1 MAEWIDC
8 KIADLGTVIGGAT
21 PSTKRLEY
29 YENGSVAWITPKD
42 LSTFRGRYIRR
53 GERNIT
59 EIGLKSCST
68 QLLPKNTV
76 LFSSRAPIGY
86 IAIAENEL
94 CTNQG
99 FKSVIPNENTDP
111 LFLYYLLKYNKNK
124 IESMGSGTTFKEV
137 SGNTLK
143 NILVSVPRDKKVQEQ
158 ISSILGAIDNKI
170 ESNEKINNNLFHQ
183 AQALYKNRFI
193 DMEPFSGKIPDDWR
207 LGTFSEII
215 EFHDT
220 KRVPLS
226 NRERANL
233 KKIFPYYGA
242 TSIMDYVDKYIF
254 DGVYLL
260 ISEDGTVADSKGFP
274 ILQYVDGRFWVN
286 NHAHIVTG
294 KNGFTVEILYLL
306 CSLTNIKSIITGA
319 VQQKISQSSLKKVP
333 VIIPSKSELNGFDS
347 IIQPIF
353 AQIRNL
359 RAENNR
365 INNILNIL
373 LPRLLSGKLDVSKI
387 KI

>member
-1 MAEWIDC
+1 MKCKLSEIMDLIGGGTPKTSKSEYWNGNIPWITVKDFNNDFRYVY
-8 KIADLGTVIGGAT
+8 KTEKSITQLGLEKSSTKLLQRGDVIISARGTVGEIAT
-21 PSTKRLEY
+21 IPFAMAFNQSCY
-29 YENGSVAWITPKD
+29 
-42 LSTFRGRYIRR
+42 
-53 GERNIT
+53 
-59 EIGLKSCST
+59 GL
-68 QLLPKNTV
+68 
-76 LFSSRAPIGY
+76 RAKKGMVTSDY
-86 IAIAENEL
+86 
-94 CTNQG
+94 
-99 FKSVIPNENTDP
+99 
-111 LFLYYLLKYNKNK
+111 LYYLIKHNISVFKKNTHGSVFDTITRNTFDN
-124 IESMGSGTTFKEV
+124 IEVEIPSIEIQQK
-137 SGNTLK
+137 
-143 NILVSVPRDKKVQEQ
+143 
-158 ISSILGAIDNKI
+158 ISSILNDYDKKI
-170 ESNEKINNNLFHQ
+170 ELNNAINNNLFHQ

-193 DMEPFSGKIPDDWR
+193 DMEPFSGKMPDDWR

-233 KKIFPYYGA
+233 KKFFPYYGA

-319 VQQKISQSSLKKVP
+319 VQQKISQSNLKKVP
-333 VIIPSKSELNGFDS
+333 VIIPSKSDLNEFDS

-365 INNILNIL
+365 LNNILNIL

-387 KI
+387 IV